1 MFFVEIYVTATLILP
16 DKTTQ
21 KRKTTETKL
30 SLSDIPLCSQ
40 FSFDLPDTPLGDTS
54 LLLQVKA
61 KQGLV
66 RKKTVIGGVQIGRYS
81 TASQAEREHWQEVMD
96 SKKMICRQHRL
107 HF

>member
-1 MFFVEIYVTATLILP
+1 MTARLFLP

-40 FSFDLPDTPLGDTS
+40 FSFDLPDTPLEGTS
-54 LLLQVKA
+54 LLLKVKA
-61 KQGLV
+61 KQGLI
-66 RKKTVIGGVQIGRYS
+66 RKKSVIGGVLIGGYS
-81 TASQAEREHWQEVMD
+81 TASQAEREHWQEVVD
-96 SKKMICRQHRL
+96 SKEAMICRQHQL